1 MSATRPFQAFVEEHR
16 THVYRFLL
24 VAAGPGEAD
33 DLFQETFLAA
43 LRAYPTLEHEE
54 NLRGWILAI
63 ASRKAIDASRKR
75 SRHATPVADVTL
87 VTDGASNGGVEA
99 FDPND
104 PLWQAVRGLPPR
116 QRIALVHRVVL
127 DRPYAEIAEAMGT
140 DEAAARANVYQ
151 ALKNLRERWNGDE
164 D

>member
-1 MSATRPFQAFVEEHR
+1 MSATRPFQSFVEEHR

-43 LRAYPTLEHEE
+43 LRAYPTLEHEG
-54 NLRGWILAI
+54 NLRGWILSI
-63 ASRKAIDASRKR
+63 ASRKAIDASRRR
-75 SRHATPVADVTL
+75 SRRASPIADVALVADT
-87 VTDGASNGGVEA
+87 TSDDDMEA

-104 PLWQAVRGLPPR
+104 PLWQAVRALPPR
-116 QRIALVHRVVL
+116 QRVALVHRVVL
-127 DRPYAEIAEAMGT
+127 DRSYAEIAEAMGT
-140 DEAAARANVYQ
+140 DEAAARANLYQ
-151 ALKNLRERWNGDE
+151 ALKKLRERWIDDE